1 MRKARGCAEIMKNWA
16 GSKKFLA
23 MGAMLFSG
31 TLAAAQTAP
40 SPHLYHVEG
49 DVEGVHDPSIIAQNG
64 TWYLFGTAA
73 EKGPHSQL
81 PMRCS
86 NDPKLGNASAL
97 ASAPSPTGS
106 SKKVLKPETSG
117 RP

>member
-64 TWYLFGTAA
+64 TWYLFGTAT

-86 NDPKLGNASAL
+86 NDLEHWKRCGAAFAAIPDWIQ
-97 ASAPSPTGS
+97 
-106 SKKVLKPETSG
+106 
-117 RP
+117 